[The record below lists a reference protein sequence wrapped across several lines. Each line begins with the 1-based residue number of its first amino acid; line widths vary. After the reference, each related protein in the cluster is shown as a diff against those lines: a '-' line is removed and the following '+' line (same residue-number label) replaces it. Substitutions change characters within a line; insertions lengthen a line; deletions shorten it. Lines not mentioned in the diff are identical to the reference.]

1 LPVKLR
7 SFFYSSL
14 HPQDV
19 IAQKCRIQ
27 FGRKNPTRLFGR
39 SQNGQKQEGKL
50 LNTANRFYNKTI
62 WLLICAIAHG
72 GSMKRKSMQGSVC
85 PVARSLDIIGDWWS
99 LLIVRDALNG
109 LTRFGEFQKNLGIAK
124 NMLTQRLKQLVEQ
137 DILTVRPATDGS
149 AWNEYVLTEKGR
161 ALQTVLVALAQW
173 GGDYLYDSDET
184 CSLLVDDEL
193 HQPLRKLMLQAQ
205 DGRVLTP
212 DEVVAKRPDVV
223 VD

>member
-1 LPVKLR
+1 
-7 SFFYSSL
+7 
-14 HPQDV
+14 
-19 IAQKCRIQ
+19 
-27 FGRKNPTRLFGR
+27 
-39 SQNGQKQEGKL
+39 
-50 LNTANRFYNKTI
+50 
-62 WLLICAIAHG
+62 
-72 GSMKRKSMQGSVC
+72 MKRKSMQGSVC